1 LIRGQQYRARARHRA
16 HGSYVSAGLAHGRRR
31 AARLASYAR
40 WCKIMKGHRHTV
52 IAIPSDVHIGAGF
65 RLVVSGSGR
74 LTVGAGVIFRHG
86 TIIEIADGSAVT
98 IGARTVFTYHNVIQS
113 VAGVDIGAGCLFA
126 AFASV
131 VDGAH
136 RPAEAGLSLPDAGYV
151 PRPIAIGDDVWVA
164 SKSTINA
171 DVGSGAVVGANS
183 LVNRTV
189 PAGARVGGVPARVLR

>member
-1 LIRGQQYRARARHRA
+1 MA
-16 HGSYVSAGLAHGRRR
+16 
-31 AARLASYAR
+31 
-40 WCKIMKGHRHTV
+40 GHRHTV
-52 IAIPSDVHIGAGF
+52 IAIPAHTHIGAGF
-65 RLVVSGSGR
+65 RLVIPGSGR

-86 TIIEIADGSAVT
+86 TIIEIADGSTVT

-113 VAGVDIGAGCLFA
+113 VTRIEIGAGCLFA

-136 RPAEAGLSLPDAGYV
+136 RPADIGVSLRGAGYE
-151 PRPIAIGDDVWVA
+151 PRPIEIGDDVWVA

-189 PAGARVGGVPARVLR
+189 PAGAMVGGVPARVLQ